1 MNLISKLAMVATV
14 FWLPVQDIAGA
25 EETAGFLKL
34 EYTDGRAA
42 AVGVEEVNDVLRS
55 VGVRVST
62 VPLPGKALPLLEVS
76 HSRAITDDEA
86 KQMISYFELSR
97 EDLLAEIKAA
107 GREPTVENGGSMM
120 TSEPGVAPYP
130 KVYDMNAMDADTRVW
145 VHRKFG
151 PLHINHSN
159 EGVGI
164 DEVMTIVSGGPWV
177 WFFELPGDVI
187 GKLTLSYVGLD
198 GEAWR
203 ISYPG
208 IRPHGGFLNPEFG
221 LVVAY
226 AHGPEEFTIH
236 FDEEN
241 LAGSKLNGTNSW
253 IDMSG
258 DTPELLE
265 KALNN

>member
-1 MNLISKLAMVATV
+1 M
-14 FWLPVQDIAGA
+14 
-25 EETAGFLKL
+25 
-34 EYTDGRAA
+34 
-42 AVGVEEVNDVLRS
+42 
-55 VGVRVST
+55 
-62 VPLPGKALPLLEVS
+62 
-76 HSRAITDDEA
+76 
-86 KQMISYFELSR
+86 
-97 EDLLAEIKAA
+97 LAEIKAA

-187 GKLTLSYVGLD
+187 GKLTLGYVGLD

-236 FDEEN
+236 FDAEN

-258 DTPELLE
+258 DTPNLLE